1 MQNTKATEFKLV
13 GFSKFIRNNPET
25 DQFPIKHFHHIEFWC
40 IGATNLARRFTC
52 GLAGNQMSHTATIPT
67 FDHSLARSFSAS
79 YGLAV
84 RAIAIE
90 VDNAVSAFYVSVAHG
105 AKPSSSPIHLDENVV
120 ISEVH
125 LYGDVVLRYISF
137 RSKDLKNS
145 LFLPGFENIV
155 KLSSP
160 QELDFGIRRLD
171 HVVGNVANLSEAVTY
186 VKKFTGLHEYAEFI
200 AEDLGKTES
209 GLNSVIL
216 SSNNEIIL
224 LGLNEPVYGTQRK
237 SKIQTFLEHN
247 EGAGVQHLALTTDD
261 IFTTLKEMPRR
272 SGVGG
277 GFEFM
282 APVTKPGGH
291 LKSRAGDVLS
301 DEMIRECEEMGI
313 LVDRDAHGD
322 RPILFIEI
330 IQRVGC
336 ILKDEQGRPFQ
347 KAGCGAF
354 GKGNV
359 AELFKSVEEYEK
371 TLEAKVNPRIA
382 AC

>member
-13 GFSKFIRNNPET
+13 GFSKFIRKNPET

-40 IGATNLARRFTC
+40 IDATNLARRFTC
-52 GLAGNQMSHTATIPT
+52 GLGMTMVAKSDLSTGNHVHASYLLRSGDLKFLFTAPYYPSIAGNQIPHTATIPT

-79 YGLAV
+79 HGLAV

-90 VDNAVSAFYVSVAHG
+90 VDNS
-105 AKPSSSPIHLDENVV
+105 PSSSPIHLDENVV

-125 LYGDVVLRYISF
+125 LYGDVVLRNISF

-145 LFLPGFENIV
+145 LFLP
-155 KLSSP
+155 
-160 QELDFGIRRLD
+160 ELDFGIRRLD

-186 VKKFTGLHEYAEFI
+186 VKKFTGLHKYAEFI

-216 SSNNEIIL
+216 STNNEINL

-277 GFEFM
+277 FEFM
-282 APVTKPGGH
+282 APPPPTYYEH

-313 LVDRDAHGD
+313 LLYLQKEFAEYLITYLEMYKDSSINKNDFTAF
-322 RPILFIEI
+322 FISI
-330 IQRVGC
+330 IRANYLC
-336 ILKDEQGRPFQ
+336 RS
-347 KAGCGAF
+347 
-354 GKGNV
+354 
-359 AELFKSVEEYEK
+359 EL
-371 TLEAKVNPRIA
+371 NH
-382 AC
+382 